1 MTTAPPFVLRTRTAE
16 EAEPDLTSI
25 VVIHRAIRQDLQ
37 RLAAC
42 LGQIAA
48 SGAPRSRSHAIWR
61 YTAALLARIRAH
73 HQNEDEILWP
83 VIAATAGQAVDL
95 APLTDDHQAIRAA
108 ADRASRALASFSAA
122 RGTVAEL
129 HTSVRQLR
137 DMLDEH
143 IADEEQQILAAMRRY
158 LPADS
163 YRWCE
168 QQMRLPGLRFTAPWL
183 ARHAQPEELNRL
195 LAAGHSASG
204 GRAHG
209 MPYPKTHSHI
219 HDEEEPAMIQHHPEK
234 LMTRLGSLAWR
245 SSGQGPA
252 IVFFAGALANG
263 DLWRDVVTALEDR
276 YRCITIDLPLG
287 AHPWPLSAGADRSAT
302 SLARQMLDCLDL
314 LQVDDATVVA
324 NDTAGGLLLLS
335 LASGHPALGR
345 VGRLVL
351 TNCDCYDQFPPDSLK
366 KASAAARAVPWLAR
380 AALRL
385 QARSPVMQRRAL
397 STVTARGLDSSRMES
412 FFEPIRRDKRVADDL
427 VAAMAGFRTE
437 LTTEAAAAI
446 PQFDRPALVIWGEA
460 CRFFPMTLARRLASE
475 FPRATLIPVP
485 GAGTWVPV
493 DDAAAVADAIG
504 MFAPASAP

>member
-1 MTTAPPFVLRTRTAE
+1 
-16 EAEPDLTSI
+16 
-25 VVIHRAIRQDLQ
+25 
-37 RLAAC
+37 
-42 LGQIAA
+42 
-48 SGAPRSRSHAIWR
+48 
-61 YTAALLARIRAH
+61 
-73 HQNEDEILWP
+73 
-83 VIAATAGQAVDL
+83 
-95 APLTDDHQAIRAA
+95 
-108 ADRASRALASFSAA
+108 
-122 RGTVAEL
+122 
-129 HTSVRQLR
+129 
-137 DMLDEH
+137 
-143 IADEEQQILAAMRRY
+143 
-158 LPADS
+158 
-163 YRWCE
+163 
-168 QQMRLPGLRFTAPWL
+168 
-183 ARHAQPEELNRL
+183 
-195 LAAGHSASG
+195 
-204 GRAHG
+204 
-209 MPYPKTHSHI
+209 
-219 HDEEEPAMIQHHPEK
+219 MIQHHPEK

-485 GAGTWVPV
+485 APARGSRWTTRPPWPTPSACSRPRRHPNRATPDVTSPRVTGADFGDHARDSPGADQVTTVALAAGAGAGALAFAGAG
-493 DDAAAVADAIG
+493 DLAGKLDGIGADRIKAAPGRGPHEPTLAWPPGAGQVSGQARPGLRDGARRQKAGARSGQAVG
-504 MFAPASAP
+504 HSAGSLSRAA